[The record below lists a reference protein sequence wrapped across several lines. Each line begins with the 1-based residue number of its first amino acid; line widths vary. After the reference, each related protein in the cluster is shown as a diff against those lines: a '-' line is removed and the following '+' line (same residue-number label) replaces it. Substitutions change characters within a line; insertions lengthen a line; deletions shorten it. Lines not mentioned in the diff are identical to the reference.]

1 MRIKKLSLFLALMLA
16 IGATVLPLTAYA
28 AGGKDT
34 TPPEL
39 TASLDG
45 GTLKVESSD
54 DNSGVEAVFVD
65 GNRINS
71 LTNGA
76 AKVTLKD
83 YAGTEKQVIVYAQDY
98 AGNRSEAVKFD
109 NPYYEEP
116 KETEKPSAA
125 PAQTGTVKPTQAPAA
140 SSGSQGAATQNNGGG
155 STSNKGISSAG
166 ASTGGSTSSGNHSGN
181 SGSNNS
187 GNSSNAG
194 TNTGQADSSGGTS
207 GGSTSSGGSSSESST
222 SSVPEGAFT
231 PEGTGTVLDTATGA
245 DGDKQF
251 YTITTEE
258 ACVLLTQ
265 KRNEKDYEFEI
276 EVSLMI
282 DSDRLFEDSRPTYTN
297 IRKYVF
303 DKYGVKLQLKDIAD
317 VKRDYGM
324 KMKVN
329 KHLIKGD
336 EPVRRKC
343 TPNKRKYI
351 IEALKYYHAI

>member
-1 MRIKKLSLFLALMLA
+1 MRVKLGD
-16 IGATVLPLTAYA
+16 IC
-28 AGGKDT
+28 
-34 TPPEL
+34 E
-39 TASLDG
+39 
-45 GTLKVESSD
+45 
-54 DNSGVEAVFVD
+54 
-65 GNRINS
+65 
-71 LTNGA
+71 
-76 AKVTLKD
+76 
-83 YAGTEKQVIVYAQDY
+83 IV
-98 AGNRSEAVKFD
+98 
-109 NPYYEEP
+109 
-116 KETEKPSAA
+116 
-125 PAQTGTVKPTQAPAA
+125 
-140 SSGSQGAATQNNGGG
+140 SGSTP
-155 STSNKGISSAG
+155 K
-166 ASTGGSTSSGNHSGN
+166 
-181 SGSNNS
+181 
-187 GNSSNAG
+187 
-194 TNTGQADSSGGTS
+194 TNI
-207 GGSTSSGGSSSESST
+207 E
-222 SSVPEGAFT
+222 EYW
-231 PEGTGTVLDTATGA
+231 
-245 DGDKQF
+245 DGDIKW
-251 YTITTEE
+251 ITPAELNDE

>member
-1 MRIKKLSLFLALMLA
+1 MAQDLIYTSCGDYLIPDIRLSYTSDKPLGKYGRMRRAFLAENNPILLDDMILTETLFPHLWEIDETAHRRVEQIMTKLLEKNPAPDKSTQQLA
-16 IGATVLPLTAYA
+16 WVQHMS
-28 AGGKDT
+28 
-34 TPPEL
+34 
-39 TASLDG
+39 SL
-45 GTLKVESSD
+45 K
-54 DNSGVEAVFVD
+54 
-65 GNRINS
+65 
-71 LTNGA
+71 
-76 AKVTLKD
+76 
-83 YAGTEKQVIVYAQDY
+83 AQ
-98 AGNRSEAVKFD
+98 A
-109 NPYYEEP
+109 
-116 KETEKPSAA
+116 
-125 PAQTGTVKPTQAPAA
+125 
-140 SSGSQGAATQNNGGG
+140 
-155 STSNKGISSAG
+155 
-166 ASTGGSTSSGNHSGN
+166 
-181 SGSNNS
+181 
-187 GNSSNAG
+187 
-194 TNTGQADSSGGTS
+194 
-207 GGSTSSGGSSSESST
+207 
-222 SSVPEGAFT
+222 
-231 PEGTGTVLDTATGA
+231 
-245 DGDKQF
+245 
-251 YTITTEE
+251 E